1 MMEGK
6 KKPHFSDKC
15 LDIAILVPYDQ
26 FLGYKVLKS
35 VFKIQGVLVFWG
47 VNLISYF

>member
-1 MMEGK
+1 MMEE
-6 KKPHFSDKC
+6 KKPHFSNKC
-15 LDIAILVPYDQ
+15 LDIAILVAYDQ

-35 VFKIQGVLVFWG
+35 VFKIQEVLVFWG